1 MTTPAVY
8 LLVTLDTKGAE
19 AAYVK
24 QRIQE
29 AGVPVVMVDTGCIG
43 TPGAVADIPR
53 EQVFAAAG
61 TTLAAAVAR
70 GDRGEAVI
78 AASRGATNLV
88 LQAHAEGKL
97 AAVVS
102 LGGGGGTSI
111 GTAAMRALPIG
122 VPKVMVSTLASGST
136 RAFVGDKDIFML
148 NSVVDIL
155 GINRISR
162 AVLGQAAAAVIGL
175 VKHRAADTAAQ
186 DKPLITATMFGVTTP
201 CVTRAKEV
209 LEQNGY
215 EVLVF
220 HATGNGG
227 SAMETLIRD
236 GLIAGVL
243 DITTT
248 ELADEFVGGLLSAG
262 PTRLTAAGE
271 RGIPQLVSVGACDMV
286 NYFAWDTVPARYHD
300 RKFHK
305 HNANV
310 TLMRTT
316 PEENAVIGADI
327 GKKCAAARGPVKILL
342 PSLGVSGIDKAGQ
355 SFDDPAARAALFQA
369 IRANAGNTPVEE
381 LNLHINDTAFAEA
394 AAHALLGML
403 AGRA

>member
-1 MTTPAVY
+1 MSTRPAVY
-8 LLVTLDTKGAE
+8 LLVTLDTKAAE

-24 QRIQE
+24 QRIQD
-29 AGVPVVMVDTGCIG
+29 AGVPVVLIDTGCIG
-43 TPGAVADIPR
+43 EPGTPADIPR
-53 EQVFAAAG
+53 ETVFEAAG
-61 TTLAAAVAR
+61 TTLAAARAR

-88 LQAHAEGKL
+88 LKAYAEGKL
-97 AAVVS
+97 AAVAS

-111 GTAAMRALPIG
+111 GTAAMRALPLG

-136 RAFVGDKDIFML
+136 RGFVGDKDIFML
-148 NSVVDIL
+148 NSVVDIC

-162 AVLGQAAAAVIGL
+162 QILDQAAAAILGL
-175 VKHRAADTAAQ
+175 VTLRAPAAAHQ
-186 DKPLITATMFGVTTP
+186 DKKLITATMFGVTTP
-201 CVTRAKEV
+201 CITRAKEV

-227 SAMETLIRD
+227 QAMESLIRD
-236 GLIAGVL
+236 GLISGVL

-262 PTRLTAAGE
+262 PDRLRAAGE
-271 RGIPQLVSVGACDMV
+271 RGIPQVVSVGACDMV
-286 NYFAWDTVPARYHD
+286 NFFGLDTVPEKYRARQL
-300 RKFHK
+300 HK

-327 GKKCAAARGPVKILL
+327 GKKCAQARGPVKILL
-342 PSLGVSGIDKAGQ
+342 PARGVSGLDKEGQ
-355 SFDDPAARAALFQA
+355 SFHDPAARAALFAA
-369 IRANAGNTPVEE
+369 IQANAGQVPVQVIDA
-381 LNLHINDTAFAEA
+381 HINDPAFAEA
-394 AAHALLGML
+394 AAGVLLGMM
-403 AGRA
+403 GS